1 MIGTD
6 AFFNNRLEQLAALAL
21 RNSVPA
27 VYEYH
32 QFVAAG
38 GLASYGGSIID
49 SYRLAGGY
57 VGRVL
62 KGEKPADLPVQQASK
77 IELLINLKT
86 AKALGITVPQ
96 SIQNRADEIIE

>member
-1 MIGTD
+1 MG
-6 AFFNNRLEQLAALAL
+6 A
-21 RNSVPA
+21 
-27 VYEYH
+27 
-32 QFVAAG
+32 
-38 GLASYGGSIID
+38 ASYN

-96 SIQNRADEIIE
+96 SMQNRADEIIE